1 MSNLP
6 WPWRRLPVSG
16 RGLVVVVAVVAV
28 AAVSIGML
36 HRHFRSQLLRQATD
50 GQLRLV
56 ESDLRRFE
64 ATLAAAERGI
74 ASYAARVSA
83 IEPTAGEARQ
93 AIARFNRLV
102 VQEPDGTWISRGDGS
117 ASGPEALIR
126 IPAPVGVSEATR
138 VFFGAALPISSQF
151 GLGPSPL
158 LIETTW
164 VRPASGGE
172 LVFGL
177 TRQELLRPGA
187 ADPDGPG
194 PADQLSVPVVQPGGR
209 PRWTPPRYDQGARAW
224 LVSVVAPFRQ
234 SDNRTGVVGQDLRLR
249 DLLSWLIPKDQ
260 RLGSAVTAT
269 PLYVVARDGRV
280 LVQSRSAGDSS
291 ARLPRSLRRLLDAP
305 AAGQQVFLREAGG
318 EQMIVG
324 LIPRLDARVVYRAN
338 PAALQ
343 GLVSRG
349 MGDIQVAVNLL
360 VVSLLLLLL
369 LLVLLLLRRELDF
382 QRRER
387 RRPLEPDR
395 DLEQLVQSRTQ
406 ALEAAN
412 RELAQLAGEDP
423 LTGVGNRRSFDQ
435 QLAMVWA
442 DCRRRREPLALV
454 MVDVDHFKLYND
466 TYGHPAGDA
475 CLRSV
480 VEVLR
485 TALHRPSD
493 GVYRYGGE
501 EFALLLA
508 NTDARGARYCAERLR
523 ALMADRSLPH
533 PLGIV
538 TLSVGVASALPASDG
553 SDDGEKRLLDAADAA
568 LYLAKQG
575 GRDRVAGA

>member
-1 MSNLP
+1 M
-6 WPWRRLPVSG
+6 
-16 RGLVVVVAVVAV
+16 
-28 AAVSIGML
+28 
-36 HRHFRSQLLRQATD
+36 
-50 GQLRLV
+50 
-56 ESDLRRFE
+56 
-64 ATLAAAERGI
+64 
-74 ASYAARVSA
+74 
-83 IEPTAGEARQ
+83 
-93 AIARFNRLV
+93 
-102 VQEPDGTWISRGDGS
+102 
-117 ASGPEALIR
+117 
-126 IPAPVGVSEATR
+126 
-138 VFFGAALPISSQF
+138 
-151 GLGPSPL
+151 
-158 LIETTW
+158 
-164 VRPASGGE
+164 
-172 LVFGL
+172 
-177 TRQELLRPGA
+177 
-187 ADPDGPG
+187 
-194 PADQLSVPVVQPGGR
+194 
-209 PRWTPPRYDQGARAW
+209 
-224 LVSVVAPFRQ
+224 
-234 SDNRTGVVGQDLRLR
+234 
-249 DLLSWLIPKDQ
+249 
-260 RLGSAVTAT
+260 
-269 PLYVVARDGRV
+269 
-280 LVQSRSAGDSS
+280 
-291 ARLPRSLRRLLDAP
+291 
-305 AAGQQVFLREAGG
+305 
-318 EQMIVG
+318 
-324 LIPRLDARVVYRAN
+324 
-338 PAALQ
+338 
-343 GLVSRG
+343 
-349 MGDIQVAVNLL
+349 
-360 VVSLLLLLL
+360 
-369 LLVLLLLRRELDF
+369 
-382 QRRER
+382 
-387 RRPLEPDR
+387 
-395 DLEQLVQSRTQ
+395 QSRTQ